1 MTTADIVLHVV
12 EGAGAPTQ
20 APPSKGAHYLNTE
33 NGDQYL
39 AKGTAS
45 VDDWVLQIGAEK
57 AAELY
62 QPKGNYA
69 GAEATSQALA
79 DKVDKEAGKGLSSN
93 DFTTEE
99 KAKLA
104 QLEVG
109 GGGLTAGPAAPQPLR
124 VVAIG
129 RRNTAYGSSV
139 SRTIP
144 AEVLPGDLL
153 VAATAVWGG
162 HALTAPAGWTL
173 AGEAIDQPNSNVGCR
188 LYTRIAQAGDA
199 GSVVEWSDPLAAGGN
214 DLALQLIVLRGAQPP
229 VVVGDANTAVD
240 AGNTDAL
247 PVAEVTASAHLQI
260 ALAANVSSYFSKQ
273 LIAPEGWVQVSPT
286 VDADSDGFANS
297 FLAVAYKR
305 LANGEGMAGAVFVNT
320 EDVGNTDCSSAAVT
334 LLIGPVAV

>member
-1 MTTADIVLHVV
+1 MTVQHIV
-12 EGAGAPTQ
+12 EGVGAPAS
-20 APPSKGAHYLNTE
+20 APPSKGAHYLDTDT
-33 NGDQYL
+33 GDQYL

-45 VDDWVLQIGAEK
+45 VDDWVLQISAAK
-57 AAELY
+57 AANDF
-62 QPKGNYA
+62 QPKGNYQAA
-69 GAEATSQALA
+69 GDYATNVALGN
-79 DKVDKEAGKGLSSN
+79 KVDKVAGKGLSTN

-99 KAKLA
+99 KNKLA

-153 VAATAVWGG
+153 VAATAVSGG

-173 AGEAIDQPNSNVGCR
+173 AGEAIDQPNSNTGCR
-188 LYTRIAQAGDA
+188 FHTRVAQAGDA
-199 GSVVEWSDPLAAGGN
+199 GSVVTWTDPSAGGGN
-214 DLALQLIVLRGAQPP
+214 DLAMQLIVLRGAQPP
-229 VVVGDANTAVD
+229 VAVGTAGTYLD

-247 PVAEVTASAHLQI
+247 PVAPLTASGHLQI
-260 ALAANVSSYFSKQ
+260 ALAANVSGYFSRK
-273 LIAPEGWVQVSPT
+273 LIAPAGWTQVSPT

-305 LANGEGMAGAVFVNT
+305 LTEDESTAGAVFVNT
-320 EDVGNTDCSSAAVT
+320 EDTGIADCSSSAVT